1 MATAKKGKRKPA
13 KKKAPKKKPAMS
25 AQDFLE
31 GIEADE
37 DDEFSFYSDQMLAGD
52 GDVARMGTGILAV
65 DRLTGGGWPIG
76 RMTELAAWEGIG
88 KSTLIDQSIA
98 ETQRNG
104 GRAALI
110 DTENARDLSYMAT
123 LGVDSR
129 ASTIEG
135 CFKAIDRLL
144 DRREQELATHD
155 LKPMLIVWDSIGG
168 TPTQKELDG
177 GPEDGHMMGAARVLK
192 LNMRRVHW
200 RLERLRVA
208 LVCTNHYYKTIGPFA
223 SLKTYGGSA
232 ILYFATFRVW
242 LSNKGQLKIGT
253 QVVGHQVEVKLK
265 KTRLGPPRTPEIAGL
280 IHGRGFD
287 NSFSLFEWART
298 HGAAAGHTYV
308 AQRGA
313 WYTLS
318 MVPDD
323 PEPTT
328 FQRGFAGFGELLQTR
343 SEVYAELVKRYRE
356 T

>member
-123 LGVDSR
+123 LGVDLGELLRSR

-177 GPEDGHMMGAARVLK
+177 GPEDGHMMGAARHAAGALAA
-192 LNMRRVHW
+192 RTAAGRARVHESLLQDD
-200 RLERLRVA
+200 RPVRFAQDLRGQCNLVLRHVSRVA
-208 LVCTNHYYKTIGPFA
+208 LK
-223 SLKTYGGSA
+223 
-232 ILYFATFRVW
+232 
-242 LSNKGQLKIGT
+242 Q
-253 QVVGHQVEVKLK
+253 
-265 KTRLGPPRTPEIAGL
+265 
-280 IHGRGFD
+280 
-287 NSFSLFEWART
+287 
-298 HGAAAGHTYV
+298 GAAQDRDASG
-308 AQRGA
+308 RPP
-313 WYTLS
+313 S
-318 MVPDD
+318 
-323 PEPTT
+323 
-328 FQRGFAGFGELLQTR
+328 
-343 SEVYAELVKRYRE
+343 
-356 T
+356 